1 MAMTSVSG
9 HLLALEFSGNY
20 KRWEAVNPVSLF
32 EAPVKKVCP
41 EDYQNIKR
49 SLEEETRKSQYL
61 IIWTDCDREGENIG
75 FEIID
80 VCRAV
85 KPNIQV
91 FRARFSEIT
100 YQSVSRALQNLCPP
114 DKNVSDAVDVR
125 QELDLRIGA
134 SFTRFQ
140 TLRLQQVFPQ
150 TLGTIDIYLLISNLV
165 SMIDYLR

>member
-1 MAMTSVSG
+1 MAVTSVSG
-9 HLLALEFSGNY
+9 HLLALEFNGNY
-20 KRWEAVNPVSLF
+20 KRWASVNPITLF
-32 EAPVKKVCP
+32 EAPVRKTCP

-49 SLEEETRKSQYL
+49 TLEEETRKSQYL

-75 FEIID
+75 FEIIE

-91 FRARFSEIT
+91 FRAKFSEIT
-100 YQSVSRALQNLCPP
+100 YQSVSRALQNLSPP

-140 TLRLQQVFPQ
+140 TLRLTQVFPQ
-150 TLGTIDIYLLISNLV
+150 TLGTTYIFFVNLC
-165 SMIDYLR
+165 